1 MCADPT
7 DGWEWEPNP
16 RLVRDTGN
24 TRLEQL
30 AMYELS
36 QLCRVKVPEL
46 LGESDELLIFCFH
59 HLNPV

>member
-1 MCADPT
+1 MYADPT

-16 RLVRDTGN
+16 RLVRDTDN

-30 AMYELS
+30 AMDELS

-46 LGESDELLIFCFH
+46 LGESESS
-59 HLNPV
+59 